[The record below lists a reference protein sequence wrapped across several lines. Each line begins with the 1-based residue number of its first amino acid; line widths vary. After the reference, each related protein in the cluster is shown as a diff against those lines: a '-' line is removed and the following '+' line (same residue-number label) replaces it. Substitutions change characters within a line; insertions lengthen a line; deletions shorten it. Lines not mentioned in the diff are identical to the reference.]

1 MAQVIRKAVP
11 AVVQKAAVKPMV
23 KAAVKPAEGF
33 QVTDISTI
41 EFLTSG
47 RGGGKPMNPAVAKL
61 IDKALTLEIGQGIKI
76 PVSMRVQRNIT
87 GQNGVISEL
96 HTYQGAQSLSKKSKA
111 EGMRYRTRRDTT
123 GNLWLF
129 RVEPL
134 PENVE
139 VTVEE

>member
-1 MAQVIRKAVP
+1 MATVIRKPVP
-11 AVVQKAAVKPMV
+11 AVVQKAAVKAVV
-23 KAAVKPAEGF
+23 KAGVKVADGF
-33 QVTDISTI
+33 QVMDISNI

-61 IDKALTLEIGQGIKI
+61 IDKALTLEVGQGIKI

-87 GQNGVISEL
+87 GQNGMTSEL

-134 PENVE
+134 PESVE